1 MCRLFETI
9 KISGG
14 EPVNLSLHEERMN
27 RTRKELLGINE
38 PVQLAGLINAPPD
51 SINETFRCRIIYGVS
66 IGNVEYTKY
75 LPAVTRTLKT
85 IDAGNLNYEYKY
97 LDRSGL
103 TSLINKNVADDVL
116 IVRNGCITDTSYAN
130 IVFTDGKNW
139 ITPDT
144 PLLRGTMR
152 EFLLNRGIIQTGR
165 ITIERISDFTHFR
178 LINAMLGFE
187 GQLITVKNI
196 F

>member
-14 EPVNLSLHEERMN
+14 EPLNLSLHEERMN
-27 RTRKELLGINE
+27 RTRRDLLGISKILR
-38 PVQLAGLINAPPD
+38 LAGYLSVPPD
-51 SINETFRCRIIYGVS
+51 SVNETYRCRIIYGAS
-66 IGNVEYTKY
+66 IDTVEFSKY
-75 LPAVTRTLKT
+75 MPADIRTLK
-85 IDAGNLNYEYKY
+85 IVYAGKLNYEYKY

-103 TSLINKNVADDVL
+103 TSLINKNAADDVL
-116 IVRNGCITDTSYAN
+116 IVRHGCITDASYAN
-130 IVFTDGKNW
+130 IVFTDGKQW
-139 ITPDT
+139 VTPDT

-152 EFLLNRGIIQTGR
+152 EMLLRNGIIQAAR
-165 ITIERISDFTHFR
+165 ITIDSLSGFTHFR

-187 GQLITVKNI
+187 GPLLPVNNI